1 MRIRWSAFAAASTVA
16 GVVLTA
22 ATATAAPTDV
32 SPEVSYRSQLTTDQS
47 VVTILENG
55 TFALS
60 DDGSA
65 VSIFNNAGRVL
76 DSLPLRVRIDDQT
89 LPVRHQIAPDG
100 HTLTLTPDVAAI
112 RRDELKPV
120 ASPVENQLAMNDL
133 INAVSIGTSVG
144 SLLGTAVGAV
154 LGVGVGVA
162 LAGASCLVLSLG
174 CVVAVLPIVALAGG
188 VGGMAGLVV
197 GGGPTAAIAVYQYL
211 TTLNAPPGTSKYAPD
226 LHGHAESP
234 SATPGATQ

>member
-32 SPEVSYRSQLTTDQS
+32 SPEVSYRTQLTTDQS
-47 VVTILENG
+47 VVTVLENG

-60 DDGSA
+60 EDGSA
-65 VSIFNNAGRVL
+65 VSISNNAGRVL

-89 LPVRHQIAPDG
+89 LPVRHQIAADG

-226 LHGHAESP
+226 LHAHAESP

>member
-1 MRIRWSAFAAASTVA
+1 MRIRWSALGAASTVVGIA
-16 GVVLTA
+16 LTG
-22 ATATAAPTDV
+22 ATATAAPADI
-32 SPEVSYRSQLTTDQS
+32 PAVSYRAQLATDQS
-47 VVTILENG
+47 VVTVLENG

-65 VSIFNNAGRVL
+65 VSVFDTAGRAL
-76 DSLPLRVRIDDQT
+76 DSLPLRVRIDNQT
-89 LPVRHQIAPDG
+89 LPVRHQIASDG
-100 HTLTLTPDVAAI
+100 RTLTLTPDVAAI
-112 RRDELKPV
+112 RREELKPV

-144 SLLGTAVGAV
+144 SLIGTAVGAV

-162 LAGASCLVLSLG
+162 LAGASCVVLSLG

-188 VGGMAGLVV
+188 VGGMAGLVL
-197 GGGPTAAIAVYQYL
+197 GGGPTAGIAVYQYL

-226 LHGHAESP
+226 LQARPESP